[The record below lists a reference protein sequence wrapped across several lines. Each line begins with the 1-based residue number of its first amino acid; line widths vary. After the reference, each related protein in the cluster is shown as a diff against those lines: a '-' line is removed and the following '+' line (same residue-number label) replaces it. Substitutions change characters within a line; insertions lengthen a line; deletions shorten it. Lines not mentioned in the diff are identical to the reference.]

1 MENKILF
8 WLDSDFFD
16 FVLAYYL
23 QEKTNA
29 DFYAII
35 AITNKTK
42 NFFKTQKLVNFKET
56 WFYFDHT
63 TKRQT
68 KPDHNY
74 LSAFEKKYDLNLW
87 ELATNERIFHRFNR
101 FYKFSTE
108 EILLILEQECR
119 LFEKILDNVKPNFFI
134 TKETNQHK
142 DEILYRM
149 CKKIG
154 VKVLMLSQPNVGYK
168 CVISSE
174 PRKFDSTKK
183 LDDIKNNGR
192 SFEEMQNWLHSFSG
206 YEQLK
211 TLSNKFAT
219 SRYAKFKA
227 AMNFL
232 TSDNSNA
239 KTHYTY
245 YGRTKPRVIIHEV
258 KSSLNKRSRQQF
270 MNKNFLTE
278 LNYDEKFVYFPLAVD
293 EERSLLIGA
302 PYYTNQLE
310 NIRHIVKS
318 LPIDYKLYVK
328 ETPSQVTRHWRPISE
343 YKDMM
348 AVPNV
353 RLLHPS
359 VLPRE
364 IYKKTSLV
372 ITIAGSASLE
382 AAFYKK
388 PSIVFAEHAYS
399 MLPSVHTIKSFD
411 ELPKAIRMSL
421 NKKVNEADLDRYISL
436 FDEHSFE
443 FDQHGFHTMEHDYFF
458 FGGHLIDVDVSDSK
472 MEYFLQANK
481 SEFEKV
487 TNAFIKKLQ

>member
-87 ELATNERIFHRFNR
+87 ELATNERVFHRFNH

-211 TLSNKFAT
+211 TLSNKFAS

-278 LNYDEKFVYFPLAVD
+278 LNYDEKFVYFPLSVD
-293 EERSLLIGA
+293 EERNLLIGA

-318 LPIDYKLYVK
+318 LPIDYKLYV
-328 ETPSQVTRHWRPISE
+328 
-343 YKDMM
+343 
-348 AVPNV
+348 N
-353 RLLHPS
+353 
-359 VLPRE
+359 
-364 IYKKTSLV
+364 
-372 ITIAGSASLE
+372 
-382 AAFYKK
+382 
-388 PSIVFAEHAYS
+388 
-399 MLPSVHTIKSFD
+399 
-411 ELPKAIRMSL
+411 
-421 NKKVNEADLDRYISL
+421 NDR
-436 FDEHSFE
+436 
-443 FDQHGFHTMEHDYFF
+443 QNNT
-458 FGGHLIDVDVSDSK
+458 K
-472 MEYFLQANK
+472 
-481 SEFEKV
+481 
-487 TNAFIKKLQ
+487 